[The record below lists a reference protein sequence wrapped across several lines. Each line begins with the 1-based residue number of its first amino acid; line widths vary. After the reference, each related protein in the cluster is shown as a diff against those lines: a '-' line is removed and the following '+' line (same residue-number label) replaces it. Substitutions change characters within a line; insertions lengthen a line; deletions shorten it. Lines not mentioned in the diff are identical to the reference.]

1 MIDSELTILMLEA
14 VTVYL
19 IVLCVHS
26 LRSRLGLSPFYLL
39 LGVISAVN
47 SWITNIDVYVE
58 TTGTTFMVGSIVFY
72 SGLLLGV
79 FVVYVLDGPQQA
91 RRSIFTIA
99 RVSILMPIVVG
110 IVHTQLVISGIPPTG
125 LIPSPD
131 IRSNIASVVTI
142 IADLVFLA
150 IAWELS
156 GKPDLRLKMWLRV
169 FLTLLGVL
177 WLDVLLFSTGA
188 FAGTPDHLS
197 IMKGSL
203 LVRFVIA
210 LFASPILY
218 MYLKWQISRMGLVP
232 TNRPVLAILRD
243 VAKIKSR
250 RGPDHQDDESGK
262 RTDIQQMGNDQ
273 GAKPFI
279 NSSNER

>member
-1 MIDSELTILMLEA
+1 MVDSVLIILVLEA

-26 LRSRLGLSPFYLL
+26 LRYRVGLSPLYLIM
-39 LGVISAVN
+39 GVIAAVN

-79 FVVYVLDGPQQA
+79 FVVYVLDGPQQT

-110 IVHTQLVISGIPPTG
+110 IVHTQLVISGVSPTG
-125 LIPSPD
+125 LIPSPA
-131 IRSNIASVVTI
+131 IRSNIVSVVTI

-188 FAGTPDHLS
+188 FAGTPYHLS

-203 LVRFVIA
+203 LIRFVIA
-210 LFASPILY
+210 LFASPFIY
-218 MYLKWQISRMGLVP
+218 MYLKCQIARTGHVT
-232 TNRPVLAILRD
+232 TNRPVLAILKD
-243 VAKIKSR
+243 VAKMKSSPEP
-250 RGPDHQDDESGK
+250 GHQDDETGK
-262 RTDIQQMGNDQ
+262 HTD
-273 GAKPFI
+273 F
-279 NSSNER
+279 R